1 MGPQFRIAV
10 VVVVVAAAGVTAVVH
25 CEYTVLFSCNMRS
38 LLAFRT
44 R

>member
-1 MGPQFRIAV
+1 MYPQFRIAV
-10 VVVVVAAAGVTAVVH
+10 VVVVAAGVTAVVH

-38 LLAFRT
+38 LPGFRT